1 MSDTRWSA
9 VDEYYANLLV
19 PDDAVFNAVQQAARD
34 AELPNISV
42 STLQGKFLYL
52 LAKIHGARRVLE
64 IGTLAGYSTIWL
76 ARALP
81 NGGKIVTLE
90 YEPKHAEVAR
100 RNFEA
105 AGVADRIELREGL
118 AAGSLATLIA
128 EHGEPFDFVFID
140 ADKQS
145 TADYFTA
152 AMQLIR
158 PGGIILVDNVVRD
171 GKIADPSHNDADLQG
186 IRRFN
191 GVLAADRRVCAT
203 MIQTVGAKGYD
214 GFTLIRVAE

>member
-1 MSDTRWSA
+1 M
-9 VDEYYANLLV
+9 
-19 PDDAVFNAVQQAARD
+19 
-34 AELPNISV
+34 
-42 STLQGKFLYL
+42 
-52 LAKIHGARRVLE
+52 
-64 IGTLAGYSTIWL
+64 
-76 ARALP
+76 
-81 NGGKIVTLE
+81 
-90 YEPKHAEVAR
+90 
-100 RNFEA
+100 
-105 AGVADRIELREGL
+105 ADRIELREGL
-118 AAGSLATLIA
+118 AADSLATLIA